1 MASENYFSEWEQ
13 ICLEFFSNNDK
24 DAEAVV
30 GLVEFATCSN
40 REVTVNIDSI
50 DKNLRKEKIEE
61 LLAKIGFDN
70 GVMLHPQEFDKY
82 LETKRKVRSEF
93 HRKKAIEL
101 FKELD
106 KLLHSKPAKYTP
118 LHRLSEL
125 ETYLTQYKTSVGA
138 LPFIKG
144 LLHVFKLQLHQS
156 TLASWTFLD
165 NTLTQNGIDFMR
177 ATVNLLVNVLG
188 FVHTVQEADE
198 SGEQGSLRTWYIDNT
213 LSDSEILTL
222 IKKFPKETYLSNV
235 RATGLIELSSQ
246 QRSPN
251 LIKTSKGN
259 IYEKFFI
266 QPGREPDVY
275 DLDQM
280 GKELQTIIHDTQ
292 DNENWVH
299 NFLNQPNLIN
309 DDPLSHNVAF
319 EKIFNDANVQD
330 KSWANEFQQQNDD
343 ESNKIVEQKS
353 PVSNGDW
360 ASEFSTNTSEG
371 DVKDLGELQRDYDRL
386 HYG

>member
-1 MASENYFSEWEQ
+1 MASGIPPSSDKNYFSEWEQ

-30 GLVEFATCSN
+30 GLVEFASRSN

-61 LLAKIGFDN
+61 LLAKIGFVN

-213 LSDSEILTL
+213 LSDYEILIL
-222 IKKFPKETYLSNV
+222 IKKFPKETYFSNV

-259 IYEKFFI
+259 IVGKFFLFWWNLLRWLFSFCF
-266 QPGREPDVY
+266 GLVKSRKVRDETLPD
-275 DLDQM
+275 
-280 GKELQTIIHDTQ
+280 I
-292 DNENWVH
+292 
-299 NFLNQPNLIN
+299 
-309 DDPLSHNVAF
+309 
-319 EKIFNDANVQD
+319 
-330 KSWANEFQQQNDD
+330 
-343 ESNKIVEQKS
+343 
-353 PVSNGDW
+353 
-360 ASEFSTNTSEG
+360 
-371 DVKDLGELQRDYDRL
+371 
-386 HYG
+386 